1 MPRKATL
8 SSDVTLPI
16 ESSSGV
22 ALLPAKE
29 ETIKEMFAQGLHWG
43 HRTSRWHPHIKPF
56 LHGSS
61 RNVHVFDLNKTYDH
75 FLRALEYLRDA
86 SAQGKNILIVG
97 TRGHEKELVK
107 FMCQELNLP
116 GVWEDWVGGMFT
128 NFKEV
133 SKRIRHFNAMEAKQE
148 SGGLEKY
155 TKKERHEFAKTYAKM
170 RKKWEGIKTLEKL
183 PDVVFLTNINENAL
197 ALKEARLMRLPVVA
211 IIDSNTD
218 PLLADYPI
226 PANDDAITSLTFIL
240 TKVKESILA
249 GRTAVATGLPAIK
262 ETKGA

>member
-1 MPRKATL
+1 MPRKVTSPPDVLPAL
-8 SSDVTLPI
+8 ASSPDI
-16 ESSSGV
+16 
-22 ALLPAKE
+22 ALLAGKE

-61 RNVHVFDLNKTYDH
+61 RNVHVFDLNKTYDY

-97 TRGHEKELVK
+97 TRGTEKELVK
-107 FMCQELNLP
+107 SMCAELNLP

-133 SKRIRHFNAMEAKQE
+133 SKRIRNFNAMETKQANGE
-148 SGGLEKY
+148 LDKY
-155 TKKERHEFAKTYAKM
+155 TKKERHEFVKIYTKM

-183 PDVVFLTNINENAL
+183 PDVVFLTNINENVL
-197 ALKEARLMRLPVVA
+197 ALKEARLMHLPIVA
-211 IIDSNTD
+211 ITDSNTD
-218 PLLADYPI
+218 PLLVDYPI

-240 TKVKESILA
+240 NKVKESILA
-249 GRTAVATGLPAIK
+249 GRTAVANALPAGK
-262 ETKGA
+262 EK